1 MDNQELQ
8 NDYKKLYEAEREK
21 SEVLVSKIE
30 ECEKEIEEL
39 NFKLDRIKGSFAWKL
54 ATPLRKGLHFYE
66 KTRDRLTRYGSIP
79 GLMRKVRSKMQER
92 KNMKRHGT
100 ASFPSPEEAKRQRE
114 EVFPNMVKFS
124 ILENIITFL
133 PVSTVYHILLPIGV
147 VMGIGIGFLGSF
159 FTVRKHL
166 KV

>member
-54 ATPLRKGLHFYE
+54 ATPL
-66 KTRDRLTRYGSIP
+66 
-79 GLMRKVRSKMQER
+79 Q
-92 KNMKRHGT
+92 
-100 ASFPSPEEAKRQRE
+100 
-114 EVFPNMVKFS
+114 
-124 ILENIITFL
+124 
-133 PVSTVYHILLPIGV
+133 IGRAHV
-147 VMGIGIGFLGSF
+147 
-159 FTVRKHL
+159 
-166 KV
+166 